1 MAATKPHLQL
11 QKTPPGVF
19 CFIRTKLYD
28 DGMIILLTGDGKG
41 KTTSALGQ
49 ALRAV
54 GDGRRVLMIQFIK
67 GPWRSGEDDSQ
78 MLLRPAFKIIKTGL
92 GFVGIL
98 GDSLPR
104 EDHEQAA
111 REGLALARRE
121 ILSRSWDMVI
131 LDEVNNAVQLGLL
144 GVDDVL
150 AVADVLPDGVDLM
163 LTGRGASQA
172 LIDRSDI
179 VSEVVEIKHP
189 YQQGQE
195 GKKGV
200 EW

>member
-1 MAATKPHLQL
+1 MLCIVIGSKH
-11 QKTPPGVF
+11 
-19 CFIRTKLYD
+19 
-28 DGMIILLTGDGKG
+28 MIILITGDGKG

-54 GDGRRVLMIQFIK
+54 GDGRRVLMVQFIK

-98 GDSLPR
+98 GDNLPR
-104 EDHEQAA
+104 EDHDQAA
-111 REGLALARRE
+111 REGLALAQRE
-121 ILSRSWDMVI
+121 MLSGSWDMLI
-131 LDEVNNAVQLGLL
+131 LDEVNNAVHLGLIPI
-144 GVDDVL
+144 DDVL
-150 AVADVLPDGVDLM
+150 ALIDFMPDDMDLM
-163 LTGRGASQA
+163 LTGRNAPPQF
-172 LIDRSDI
+172 IDRADI

-189 YQQGQE
+189 YQNGQE